1 MPSDR
6 DRPDEDLDAAFAAII
21 AGWDDIPSLDDQVAG
36 APSSDDTDEQARRK
50 PDRRE
55 GDTKPSDE
63 GDTGPSDEGRA
74 GPLTDVP
81 RRPASDAR
89 DVDPAPYP
97 APEQAPTT
105 PTSGPRDWAA
115 AEDPDDDRYH
125 PPEPPPLPR
134 GDLVGRLAWAGVL
147 LGPAFLLVAGLF
159 WRGAPRLWLA
169 LAVLAFVGGFVTL
182 VLRLPADRDDTDGDD
197 GAVV

>member
-21 AGWDDIPSLDDQVAG
+21 AGWDDIPSLDERAAG
-36 APSSDDTDEQARRK
+36 APSPDDTDEQARRD

-55 GDTKPSDE
+55 GDAGSDGE
-63 GDTGPSDEGRA
+63 RRPGPR
-74 GPLTDVP
+74 TDMP
-81 RRPASDAR
+81 RRRASDAP
-89 DVDPAPYP
+89 DVDPAPYR
-97 APEQAPTT
+97 APEETPTT

-134 GDLVGRLAWAGVL
+134 GDLVGRLAWAGVQ

>member
-21 AGWDDIPSLDDQVAG
+21 AGWDDIPSLDERPVA
-36 APSSDDTDEQARRK
+36 APSSDDSDEQARRD
-50 PDRRE
+50 PDRRH
-55 GDTKPSDE
+55 

-74 GPLTDVP
+74 GPRTDVP
-81 RRPASDAR
+81 RGPTSDVP

-97 APEQAPTT
+97 ASEQAPTT

-115 AEDPDDDRYH
+115 ADDPDDDRYH

-147 LGPAFLLVAGLF
+147 LGPAFLLLAGLF

-182 VLRLPADRDDTDGDD
+182 VLRLPADRDDTDGDN

>member
-21 AGWDDIPSLDDQVAG
+21 AGWDDVPSLDDPADRVDATDDRPDESVDG
-36 APSSDDTDEQARRK
+36 PAEAP
-50 PDRRE
+50 P
-55 GDTKPSDE
+55 P
-63 GDTGPSDEGRA
+63 TGEP
-74 GPLTDVP
+74 P
-81 RRPASDAR
+81 RRRSGDGPGSASTAD
-89 DVDPAPYP
+89 
-97 APEQAPTT
+97 
-105 PTSGPRDWAA
+105 GPRDWSA

-134 GDLVGRLAWAGVL
+134 GDLAGRLAWAGVL
-147 LGPAFLLVAGLF
+147 LGPMFLLVAGLF
-159 WRGAPRLWLA
+159 WRSAPRLWLA

-182 VLRLPADRDDTDGDD
+182 VLRLPADRDESDGDN

>member
-21 AGWDDIPSLDDQVAG
+21 AGWDDIPSLDERA
-36 APSSDDTDEQARRK
+36 AAATSSDDTDEQTLPER
-50 PDRRE
+50 PE
-55 GDTKPSDE
+55 GDS
-63 GDTGPSDEGRA
+63 GPSDEPRS
-74 GPLTDVP
+74 GPRPDLP
-81 RRPASDAR
+81 RHRASDAP
-89 DVDPAPYP
+89 DVDPGRSRAEERPH
-97 APEQAPTT
+97 PTSDPT
-105 PTSGPRDWAA
+105 SDPTSGPRDWAA

>member
-21 AGWDDIPSLDDQVAG
+21 ADWDEIPSLDDPVDDEE
-36 APSSDDTDEQARRK
+36 APPRRRASDLPVVDSSDE
-50 PDRRE
+50 P
-55 GDTKPSDE
+55 
-63 GDTGPSDEGRA
+63 
-74 GPLTDVP
+74 
-81 RRPASDAR
+81 
-89 DVDPAPYP
+89 
-97 APEQAPTT
+97 
-105 PTSGPRDWAA
+105 SGPRDWTAA
-115 AEDPDDDRYH
+115 DDPDDDRYH
-125 PPEPPPLPR
+125 PPEPPPIPR

-147 LGPAFLLVAGLF
+147 VGPAFLLCAGLL
-159 WRGAPRLWLA
+159 WRDAPRLYLT

>member
-21 AGWDDIPSLDDQVAG
+21 AGWDDIPSLDERAAG
-36 APSSDDTDEQARRK
+36 AASSDDADEQARRD
-50 PDRRE
+50 PGRRE
-55 GDTKPSDE
+55 D
-63 GDTGPSDEGRA
+63 DTGPSDE
-74 GPLTDVP
+74 P
-81 RRPASDAR
+81 RPNPRPDTPRHRASDAP
-89 DVDPAPYP
+89 DVGPAPYP
-97 APEQAPTT
+97 ASEHAPIT

>member
-21 AGWDDIPSLDDQVAG
+21 AGWDDIPSLDERA
-36 APSSDDTDEQARRK
+36 ASDRSTDEVDDADEQATPPE

-55 GDTKPSDE
+55 DATVPS
-63 GDTGPSDEGRA
+63 
-74 GPLTDVP
+74 
-81 RRPASDAR
+81 PA
-89 DVDPAPYP
+89 
-97 APEQAPTT
+97 Q
-105 PTSGPRDWAA
+105 GPRDWAA

-147 LGPAFLLVAGLF
+147 LGPAFRLVAGLF

>member
-21 AGWDDIPSLDDQVAG
+21 AGWDDVPSLDERASDD
-36 APSSDDTDEQARRK
+36 PTSDDPTSSDATPDGPTADDTAAR
-50 PDRRE
+50 
-55 GDTKPSDE
+55 
-63 GDTGPSDEGRA
+63 
-74 GPLTDVP
+74 
-81 RRPASDAR
+81 
-89 DVDPAPYP
+89 VDPP
-97 APEQAPTT
+97 ARERRQDDTELGPAR
-105 PTSGPRDWAA
+105 GPRDWAA
-115 AEDPDDDRYH
+115 ADDPDDDRYH
-125 PPEPPPLPR
+125 PPEPPPLQR

-147 LGPAFLLVAGLF
+147 FGPAFLLVAGLF

-169 LAVLAFVGGFVTL
+169 LAVLAFVAGVVTL

>member
-21 AGWDDIPSLDDQVAG
+21 AGWDDIPSLDERATG
-36 APSSDDTDEQARRK
+36 ATGATGAAASDDTDETDETDEAAEAAETEAQPGA
-50 PDRRE
+50 DRRE
-55 GDTKPSDE
+55 GDTGHS
-63 GDTGPSDEGRA
+63 
-74 GPLTDVP
+74 
-81 RRPASDAR
+81 
-89 DVDPAPYP
+89 
-97 APEQAPTT
+97 PT
-105 PTSGPRDWAA
+105 PGPRDWAA

-134 GDLVGRLAWAGVL
+134 GDLIGRLAWAGVL

>member
-21 AGWDDIPSLDDQVAG
+21 AGWDDVPSLDEPAESADSAHSPDSADSANSADDHHDDDVDASRE
-36 APSSDDTDEQARRK
+36 APPATSERPRR
-50 PDRRE
+50 
-55 GDTKPSDE
+55 
-63 GDTGPSDEGRA
+63 RA
-74 GPLTDVP
+74 GDGADTAS
-81 RRPASDAR
+81 PAN
-89 DVDPAPYP
+89 
-97 APEQAPTT
+97 
-105 PTSGPRDWAA
+105 GPRDWSA

-134 GDLVGRLAWAGVL
+134 GDLAARLAWAGVL

-159 WRGAPRLWLA
+159 WRSAPRLWLA

-182 VLRLPADRDDTDGDD
+182 VLRLPADRDESDGDN

>member
-21 AGWDDIPSLDDQVAG
+21 AGWDDIPSLDERA
-36 APSSDDTDEQARRK
+36 ASDRSTDEVDDADEQAAPPE

-55 GDTKPSDE
+55 DATVS
-63 GDTGPSDEGRA
+63 
-74 GPLTDVP
+74 
-81 RRPASDAR
+81 PA
-89 DVDPAPYP
+89 
-97 APEQAPTT
+97 Q
-105 PTSGPRDWAA
+105 GPRDWAA

-147 LGPAFLLVAGLF
+147 LGPAFLRVAGLF